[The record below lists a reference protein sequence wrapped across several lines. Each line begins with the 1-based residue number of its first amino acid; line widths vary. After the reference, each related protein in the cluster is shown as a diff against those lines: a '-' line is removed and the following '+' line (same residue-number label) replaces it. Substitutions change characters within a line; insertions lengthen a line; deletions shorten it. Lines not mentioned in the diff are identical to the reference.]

1 MAIIINSGGLKL
13 FQMAAEPPEPTYDI
27 TSTTALTDEGTS
39 VMFVFT
45 TTGPDGMFYWTNSG
59 TTSFSDFSD
68 GSNMGSFSTS
78 GGTGIITRTL
88 INDESTEGEE
98 TIVFEVRT
106 VSPGGAIVA
115 STTVV
120 INDSSTTPAA
130 MVPDWTVGEGGNFA
144 TLSDAMSSASVI
156 AGDYI
161 RVLPG
166 TYTMSSMLTI
176 NKPVYIGGTPGIKGD
191 VVLQSA
197 GAGTDPVTLITVSA
211 NNVLLK
217 DLTIKH
223 RKTTNTS
230 IETAVAL
237 TRSESGV
244 NVRVDGFIM
253 DSCRIEHVEFGLV
266 VRGNGFKVA
275 NNEIAYA
282 GPSNSTR
289 RHVGLYGTGGTCF
302 FTNNAFEDSTAA
314 GVTGNTNIFYLTST
328 TGLVA
333 SEKFTGMLVVDGST
347 WVSST
352 SKQPNQFF
360 NQDNCQSDGTFSL
373 MFKNNVV
380 NEKNVFVS
388 LYGSTNNFGDVFGDI
403 TFANNTLSNS
413 HNGTS
418 VIGGKGMLAIDG
430 GGSNVSF
437 RSAAL
442 TAFYIGN
449 TINMTGNT
457 IGNSTFRPDYTSVFT
472 AEWSEYLSSV
482 GRKTAAIAPF
492 SVYPD
497 NYIAPT
503 PVAPATPDLAA

>member
-1 MAIIINSGGLKL
+1 MAIIFNSSGLKVL
-13 FQMAAEPPEPTYDI
+13 QANTVPTYDI

-59 TTSFSDFSD
+59 TTSAADFSD
-68 GSNMGSFSTS
+68 GSNTGSFSTS
-78 GGTGIITRTL
+78 GGFGLITRTFV
-88 INDESTEGEE
+88 NDELTEGEE
-98 TIVFEVRT
+98 TIVLEVRT
-106 VSPGGAIVA
+106 VSPSGAIVA
-115 STTVV
+115 SNTVV
-120 INDSSTTPAA
+120 INDTSMAPVGIA
-130 MVPDWTVGEGGNFA
+130 PDWTVGTGGNFA
-144 TLSDAMSSASVI
+144 TLSDAMSSASVV

-166 TYTMSSMLTI
+166 TYTMSSMLTVD
-176 NKPVYIGGTPGIKGD
+176 KAVYIGGTPGVKGD
-191 VVLQSA
+191 VILQSA
-197 GAGTDPVTLITVSA
+197 GTGADPTTLITVSA
-211 NNVLLK
+211 DNVVLK

-237 TRSESGV
+237 TRSTGGV

-253 DSCRIEHVEFGLV
+253 DSCRIEHMEFGLV

-275 NNEIAYA
+275 NNEIAYV
-282 GPSNSTR
+282 GPNNSTR

-333 SEKFTGMLVVDGST
+333 SERFTGTLVVDGST

-388 LYGSTNNFGDVFGDI
+388 LYGSTTNFGDVFGDI
-403 TFANNTLSNS
+403 TFAFNTLSNS
-413 HNGTS
+413 HNGTPT
-418 VIGGKGMLAIDG
+418 IAGKGMLAIGG
-430 GGSNVSF
+430 GGSNISW
-437 RSAAL
+437 RSSNLVAH
-442 TAFYIGN
+442 IK
-449 TINMTGNT
+449 
-457 IGNSTFRPDYTSVFT
+457 GNSISNATYRADYTAVESK
-472 AEWSEYLSSV
+472 EI
-482 GRKTAAIAPF
+482 GRQTAAIAAF
-492 SVYPD
+492 SATTD
-497 NYIAPT
+497 III
-503 PVAPATPDLAA
+503 PATPTAPETPILLAS